1 MAANRTRRQQHDAQR
16 RASGELEG
24 DVLAALWAAPGPV
37 TPAQVQESLES
48 GLAYNTVMTVL
59 RRLHEKGI
67 ATRERS
73 GRAYAYRPAL
83 NAADIAARK
92 MRDALDVGADRHG
105 VLQSFV
111 DGLSVEDE
119 RVLRALVD
127 RGA

>member
-1 MAANRTRRQQHDAQR
+1 MATDRIRRRQHDAQR

-24 DVLAALWAAPGPV
+24 DVLAALWAASGPL
-37 TPAQVQESLES
+37 TPAEVQEALES

-83 NAADIAARK
+83 NPADIAARK
-92 MRDALDVGADRHG
+92 MRDALDVGADRQG

-119 RVLRALVD
+119 RVLREIVAQA
-127 RGA
+127 R

>member
-1 MAANRTRRQQHDAQR
+1 MAANRIRSRQHDVQR

-24 DVLAALWAAPGPV
+24 DVLAALWAAPGPM
-37 TPAQVQESLES
+37 TPAEVQEALES

-67 ATRERS
+67 TARERS

-92 MRDALDVGADRHG
+92 MRDALDVGADRQG

-111 DGLSVEDE
+111 DGLSADDE
-119 RVLRALVD
+119 RVLRELIAKA
-127 RGA
+127 G